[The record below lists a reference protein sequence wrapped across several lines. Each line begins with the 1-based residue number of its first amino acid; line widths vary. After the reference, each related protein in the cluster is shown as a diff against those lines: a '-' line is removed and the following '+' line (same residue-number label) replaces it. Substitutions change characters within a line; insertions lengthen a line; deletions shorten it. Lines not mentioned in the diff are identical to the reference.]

1 MAPVSSTIPL
11 FLLGLEAKEVL
22 ETVKGSMQNY
32 LLELLEKEVMVLR
45 KASISWQE
53 QEIDKAIRSCAS
65 LTLRDK

>member
-1 MAPVSSTIPL
+1 MAPVSSTIPP

-53 QEIDKAIRSCAS
+53 DLE
-65 LTLRDK
+65 